1 MTALYGHVI
10 MTAMNNTQFPEDLSS
25 SATRDPSRSE
35 KSSLQPKISLFGRW
49 LETLAHL
56 GLGELTLRTGTNV
69 LSVIL
74 ILSVVWLMR
83 NVYPQ
88 EKLNGTS
95 GALAASLPTATPTLS
110 PAAIPASLTGSQDGI
125 PRLASPHTS
134 IPSRPRI
141 DVITYTVQ
149 PGDSV
154 FGIAD
159 KFGLKPSTILFGNYA
174 TLKDT
179 PHSLRPGQELN
190 ILPVNGTYYEWQA
203 GDGLNA
209 VAKFFGV
216 DAEVILTFPGNHL
229 DPDNIGDY
237 TYPNIQPGT
246 RLVIPGGVRDFTSWQ
261 APIGVTRDKPALAR
275 VMGAGSCGAISGGN
289 VGFGTF
295 VWPTPPTN
303 RRVTG
308 YDYSPETNHR
318 GIDLGGRTGN
328 AIYATDAGVI
338 VYAGWNDYGYGNLIM
353 IDHGNGW
360 QSLYAHLDQI
370 NVACGQ
376 SVEQTELI
384 GLMGSTGNSSG
395 PHLHFELMHTVY
407 GKINPLDFLPPP

>member
-1 MTALYGHVI
+1 MPT
-10 MTAMNNTQFPEDLSS
+10 MSNTQFPEELSG
-25 SATRDPSRSE
+25 SATRDASGSE
-35 KSSLQPKISLFGRW
+35 KSSLRSTYSVQPKISLFGRW

-56 GLGELTLRTGTNV
+56 GLGELTLRIGTNV

-74 ILSVVWLMR
+74 ILAVVWLMR

-88 EKLNGTS
+88 AKLNGTS

-110 PAAIPASLTGSQDGI
+110 PAAIPAPLTASQASI
-125 PRLASPHTS
+125 SRLALPHTS
-134 IPSRPRI
+134 IPSRPRM

-149 PGDSV
+149 PGDSI

-209 VAKFFGV
+209 VGKFFGV

-237 TYPNIQPGT
+237 THPNIQPGT
-246 RLVIPGGVRDFTSWQ
+246 RLVIPGGVREFTSWQ
-261 APIGVTRDKPALAR
+261 APIGVTRDQPALAR
-275 VMGAGSCGAISGGN
+275 VMGAGSCGKITGGA

-295 VWPTPPTN
+295 VWPTPTTN
-303 RRVTG
+303 HRVTG
-308 YDYSPETNHR
+308 YNYSPETNHR
-318 GIDLGGRTGN
+318 AIDLGGKIGT
-328 AIYATDAGVI
+328 AIFTTDAGVI
-338 VYAGWNDYGYGNLIM
+338 VYAGWNDYGYGYLIM
-353 IDHGNGW
+353 VDHGNGW
-360 QSLYAHLDQI
+360 QSLYAHLSQI

-376 SVEQTELI
+376 SVGQGELI

-395 PHLHFELMHTVY
+395 PHLHFELMNTVY
-407 GKINPLDFLPPP
+407 GKINPLEWLPAP

>member
-1 MTALYGHVI
+1 MS
-10 MTAMNNTQFPEDLSS
+10 NTQFPEDLSA
-25 SATRDPSRSE
+25 SARRDPSSSE
-35 KSSLQPKISLFGRW
+35 KSSPQPKISLFGVW

-56 GLGELTLRTGTNV
+56 GLGELTLRIGTNV
-69 LSVIL
+69 LSLIL
-74 ILSVVWLMR
+74 ILAVVWLMR

-88 EKLNGTS
+88 EKLSGAA

-110 PAAIPASLTGSQDGI
+110 PVVIPSPQTVPLGGI
-125 PRLASPHTS
+125 PRLASLHTT
-134 IPSRPRI
+134 IPSRPRM
-141 DVITYTVQ
+141 DVIVYIVQ
-149 PGDSV
+149 TGDSV

-179 PHSLRPGQELN
+179 PHSLRPDQKLN

-216 DAEVILTFPGNHL
+216 DPEVIVNFPGNHL

-237 TYPNIQPGT
+237 ARPNISPGT
-246 RLVIPGGVRDFTSWQ
+246 WLIIPGGVREFTSWQ

-275 VMGAGSCGAISGGN
+275 MMGVGSCGKITGGA

-295 VWPTPPTN
+295 IWPTTN
-303 RRVTG
+303 RRISG
-308 YDYSPETNHR
+308 YSYSPETNHR
-318 GIDLGGRTGN
+318 AIDIGGKVGH
-328 AIYATDAGVI
+328 AIFATDAGVI

-353 IDHGNGW
+353 VDHGHGW
-360 QSLYAHLDQI
+360 QSLYAHLEQI
-370 NVACGQ
+370 NIVCGQ
-376 SVEQTELI
+376 SVGQGELI

-395 PHLHFELMHTVY
+395 PHLHFELMNTVY
-407 GKINPLDFLPPP
+407 GKVNPLDWLPAP